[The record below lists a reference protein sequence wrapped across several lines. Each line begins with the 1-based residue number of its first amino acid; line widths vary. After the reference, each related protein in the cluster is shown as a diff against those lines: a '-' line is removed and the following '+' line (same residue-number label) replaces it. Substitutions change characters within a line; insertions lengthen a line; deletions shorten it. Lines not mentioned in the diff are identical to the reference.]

1 MKTNSPRN
9 KGQTQ
14 SSQQTDDESGK
25 PDKPKPNRSSA
36 SGKRSKFDRNRNGRI
51 DADDILIMVRDVV
64 QWVISWRG
72 AMVLAGVFTVY
83 AASLNVNAWMT
94 VMSSMEGGSA
104 ALSGFLIWGVVQLIE
119 LLPVLDNLNIE
130 ASIGSLVKLQRKPAE
145 LPVVNETLNPGFK
158 RRRKRHI
165 NREKWQDIM
174 SEGARYV
181 CYGLEIA
188 VLVVGGGIL
197 SPTGVSWAGVLMALV
212 GIVGVEGGLRLFS
225 KCAEQL
231 LSPDERAVVRKI
243 MSSVNR
249 TTVKL

>member
-14 SSQQTDDESGK
+14 SNQQSGQQPGK
-25 PDKPKPNRSSA
+25 PSKP
-36 SGKRSKFDRNRNGRI
+36 GKRSKFDRNRDGRI
-51 DADDILIMVRDVV
+51 DADDILLMVRDVV
-64 QWVISWRG
+64 QWVVSWRG

-83 AASLNVNAWMT
+83 AASLNANAWMT
-94 VMSSMEGGSA
+94 VMSSMDGNSA

-119 LLPVLDNLNIE
+119 LLPLLDNLNIE

-158 RRRKRHI
+158 RRRKRYV
-165 NREKWQDIM
+165 NREKWQDIAGEFM
-174 SEGARYV
+174 RYI

-197 SPTGVSWAGVLMALV
+197 SPTGVSWAGVLMALI

-231 LSPDERAVVRKI
+231 LSPEERAVVHKI
-243 MSSVNR
+243 VSSVNR